1 MHESNLSCP
10 RKTVLVVDDDEICRC
25 VTSEILENLGV
36 TVHHAED
43 ADRATCL
50 AKANHYDLILL
61 DLYMPSMNGIE
72 LARLLQESGAATE
85 DRIFLLTGEEPE
97 AVLKTIQTGSTL
109 RIFHKPLDRAQ
120 VMSFFSTRKSEEPP
134 ETVVV
139 QTVKIKGFDM
149 SLALANFL
157 GNESAFFSILREFPR
172 YGATF
177 ISDYSSYLKAKN
189 IKECLRLAHS
199 LKGSSLM
206 IGATEI
212 NRVAK
217 ELESAC
223 YSASDVQCIEE
234 AFTKIKAKILEA
246 SESVKNHFQHH
257 GNA

>member
-1 MHESNLSCP
+1 MQESNSSWP

-36 TVHHAED
+36 TVHHAAD
-43 ADRATCL
+43 AGRAICL

-61 DLYMPSMNGIE
+61 DLYMPSMNGID
-72 LARLLQESGAATE
+72 LARILQESGAAAE

-97 AVLKTIQTGSTL
+97 AVLKKIQAGNTL
-109 RIFHKPLDRAQ
+109 RIFHKPLERTQ
-120 VMSFFSTRKSEEPP
+120 IMSFFSTQKNGELP
-134 ETVVV
+134 EAATVH
-139 QTVKIKGFDM
+139 TVKIKGFDI

-157 GNESAFFSILREFPR
+157 GNESVFFSILREFPR

-223 YSASDVQCIEE
+223 YSASDVQRIEE
-234 AFTKIKAKILEA
+234 AYKKIEAKILEA
-246 SESVKNHFQHH
+246 SKNVKNHFQQH